1 LKLAPKI
8 VWLTFL
14 GGAIGSLSRW
24 SIGELSDS
32 QLSLWLVNLIGA
44 FLVGIFNGFEYFK
57 PESRRA
63 FWSTGF
69 AGGLTT
75 MSGVA
80 ILLLTPTFD
89 VAAIALMIFL
99 SLLCYWLAVKT
110 STLVSAKWK
119 A

>member
-1 LKLAPKI
+1 MKLAPKI

-24 SIGELSDS
+24 SIGELNDS
-32 QLSLWLVNLIGA
+32 ELALWIVNLTGA

-57 PESRRA
+57 SDSRRA

-80 ILLLTPTFD
+80 ILLLTPAFD
-89 VAAIALMIFL
+89 FLAIALMIFF
-99 SLLCYWLAVKT
+99 SLLCYWLAVKA